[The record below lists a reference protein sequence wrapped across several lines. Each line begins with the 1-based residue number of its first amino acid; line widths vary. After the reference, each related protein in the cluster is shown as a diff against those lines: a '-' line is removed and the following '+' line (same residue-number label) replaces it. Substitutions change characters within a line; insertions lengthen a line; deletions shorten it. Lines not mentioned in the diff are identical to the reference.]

1 MKFIFILILGIF
13 VIYITMNSCG
23 GGGITH
29 LAILKDFLAYANSNS
44 LNMLKNG
51 LSNENLKGNNTLSKI
66 DNNKMKGLIVVKT
79 TVNNKNIGNKLPSD
93 FIINIHANDPSVVSF
108 NGNSSGTSI
117 KLSMGMYAVSERQIP
132 GYAIT
137 YSNDC
142 FGGIMSIDIKHC
154 VITNTYT
161 PTTNSNTK

>member
-1 MKFIFILILGIF
+1 MKFIFIFMLGIF
-13 VIYITMNSCG
+13 VLYIKMNSG
-23 GGGITH
+23 GDITH
-29 LAILKDFLAYANSNS
+29 LAILKDFLVYGNPNSSNV
-44 LNMLKNG
+44 LKNG
-51 LSNENLKGNNTLSKI
+51 LSDHQSIGKATLSKM
-66 DNNKMKGLIVVKT
+66 DNNKMKGLLVVKT

-132 GYAIT
+132 GYFTT

-142 FGGIMSIDIKHC
+142 FGGIMSTDTKHC
-154 VITNTYT
+154 IITNTYT
-161 PTTNSNTK
+161 PTTKSNTK

>member
-1 MKFIFILILGIF
+1 
-13 VIYITMNSCG
+13 MNSW
-23 GGGITH
+23 GILH
-29 LAILKDFLAYANSNS
+29 LSRSKDFLAYGSSNS

-51 LSNENLKGNNTLSKI
+51 LSNETSIGNNTLYKI
-66 DNNKMKGLIVVKT
+66 DNNKMKGLLVVKT

-132 GYAIT
+132 GYFTT
-137 YSNDC
+137 YSTDC

-154 VITNTYT
+154 VITNTYI